1 MQVSDFFEELLELK
15 NQGYSSIKIQE
26 WLVKEKGLEVGSRH
40 IRDYFQKKGESFRKA
55 KPSNA
60 FEEQLEESG
69 FNPPENWAHG
79 WLKGK
84 EGSVF
89 IRNTEG
95 TVSLDEVRDEMI
107 SEMKKYSPVYP
118 EISRKKIKGNHTIL
132 IPLSDLHINKL
143 ANKEETGEE
152 YNSKIAVKRALEG
165 AKGLMHK
172 AQGFK
177 ADKIIFTIGGDIL
190 NTDGSTKGTTRG
202 TPQDTDL
209 RWFEAFR
216 VAKKAVI
223 KIIEYLMQ
231 FADVH
236 VVHIMS
242 NHDYSS
248 GWMLSDTI
256 ESWFR
261 NCKNVEFDN
270 TVRHRKA
277 FLYGDVA
284 IFPTHGDKHKNAEL
298 PLLMAHEYPEIWAKA
313 KYRYCFV
320 QHFHHYKKVKA
331 IEDGKDYIGL
341 TVHQLASP
349 SPADLWHSESG
360 YVGAKQS
367 IEAFIF
373 GKKNEGRIAHI
384 THNF

>member
-1 MQVSDFFEELLELK
+1 MSILK
-15 NQGYSSIKIQE
+15 GYYKEICKLKDEGYSSTKVQK
-26 WLVKEKGLEVGSRH
+26 WLKKNHGIDISARS
-40 IRDYFQKKGESFRKA
+40 IRDYFKRQGNNFV
-55 KPSNA
+55 NGNT
-60 FEEQLEESG
+60 FEKQLQANNFKED
-69 FNPPENWAHG
+69 NWSYG

-89 IRNTEG
+89 IRNTDGEI
-95 TVSLDEVRDEMI
+95 SLDEIRDEFI
-107 SEMKKYSPVYP
+107 SEIKDYTVEYP
-118 EISRKKIKGNHTIL
+118 TIKRKKIKQGHTIL

-143 ANKEETGEE
+143 STKEETGEE
-152 YNSKIAVKRALEG
+152 YNSEIAVKRAIEG
-165 AKGLMHK
+165 VEGLMQK
-172 AQGFK
+172 AQGFPL
-177 ADKIIFTIGGDIL
+177 DQIIFTIGGDIL
-190 NTDGSTKGTTRG
+190 NTDGATTGTTRG

-209 RWFEAFR
+209 RWYEAFR
-216 VAKKAVI
+216 TAKKAIV

-231 FADVH
+231 FADVQ

-242 NHDYSS
+242 NHDYAS
-248 GWMLSDTI
+248 GWMLSETLAA
-256 ESWFR
+256 WFR
-261 NCKNVEFDN
+261 NCKNVKFDN

-277 FLYGDVA
+277 YLFGDVA
-284 IFPTHGDKHKNAEL
+284 IFPTHGDKHKNADL

-320 QHFHHYKKVKA
+320 QHFHHYKRTKA

-349 SPADLWHSESG
+349 SPADLWHANSG
-360 YVGAKQS
+360 YIGAKQS

-373 GKKNEGRIAHI
+373 GKQGEGRVSHM